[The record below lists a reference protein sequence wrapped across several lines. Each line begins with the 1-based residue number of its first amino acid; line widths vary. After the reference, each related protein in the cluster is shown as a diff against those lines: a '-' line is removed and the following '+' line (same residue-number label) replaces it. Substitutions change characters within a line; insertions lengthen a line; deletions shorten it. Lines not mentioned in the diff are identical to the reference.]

1 MTVRITCAM
10 TLVVTALACA
20 AATPA
25 ATPAPDTLS
34 PIPPRGY
41 VPATRRAEE
50 CVAAMARTASLPL
63 GTMDGLQ
70 PPVIRTFQMPPAPR
84 GRKVEGRAVVTL
96 RVDETGRPMRDSI
109 FITGP
114 TDQSYLREYVDG
126 LRKNLYWPAVL
137 DGCNVTARWQ
147 LTVELGPRR

>member
-1 MTVRITCAM
+1 MTLAM
-10 TLVVTALACA
+10 TLVVTALACHAVSPA
-20 AATPA
+20 AAPA
-25 ATPAPDTLS
+25 FPTLS
-34 PIPPRGY
+34 TTPPRGY
-41 VPATRRAEE
+41 VPATRSAEE
-50 CVAAMARTASLPL
+50 CVAVKARTASLPL
-63 GTMDGLQ
+63 GSLDGLQ
-70 PPVIRTFQMPPAPR
+70 PPVVRTFQMPPAPR
-84 GRKVEGRAVVTL
+84 GRKVEGRAVVIL

-109 FITGP
+109 FITGA